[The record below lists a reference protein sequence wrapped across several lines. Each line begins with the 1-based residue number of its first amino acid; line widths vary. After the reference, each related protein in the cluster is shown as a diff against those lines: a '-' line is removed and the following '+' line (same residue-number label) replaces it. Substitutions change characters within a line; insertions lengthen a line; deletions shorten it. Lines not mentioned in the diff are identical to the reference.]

1 MSFSRDDRKFRAN
14 RVNGFPIDPSA
25 ETGALLADVIAQA
38 LKEDFGA
45 TPSHVKHLARL
56 TGANERT
63 VHNWLLAR
71 NGPSGTALIV
81 LMRHSDAVTE
91 AVLTL
96 AARDEAIKASKL
108 QRAAKLVRA
117 SALSLVDCLDAHC

>member
-1 MSFSRDDRKFRAN
+1 MSFSRKNRNLRAGTG
-14 RVNGFPIDPSA
+14 NGFPVNPAA
-25 ETGALLADVIAQA
+25 ETDALLADVIARA

-81 LMRHSDAVTE
+81 LMRHSDAVAE

-96 AARDEAIKASKL
+96 ADRNEQSTAIKL
-108 QRAAKLVRA
+108 LRVRHVVRA
-117 SALSLVDCLDAHC
+117 KALELVDCLGSP